1 MVNYSSLL
9 FVKREFVAIYSNL
22 MQYVLVTWMIEAII
36 YCYLQYVWL
45 VRGEFVAIY
54 SILMALL
61 VDARFCF
68 YLQHFIV
75 CEERMCCYLQSF
87 DVVKAICCC
96 YVQHFVVSEGRI
108 Y

>member
-1 MVNYSSLL
+1 MQD
-9 FVKREFVAIYSNL
+9 FVF
-22 MQYVLVTWMIEAII
+22 
-36 YCYLQYVWL
+36 
-45 VRGEFVAIY
+45 
-54 SILMALL
+54 
-61 VDARFCF
+61 
-68 YLQHFIV
+68 LQHFIV

>member
-1 MVNYSSLL
+1 MVNYNSLL

-36 YCYLQYVWL
+36 YCYLQYDWL
-45 VRGEFVAIY
+45 VRGELVAIY

-68 YLQHFIV
+68 LQHFIV
-75 CEERMCCYLQSF
+75 CEERMCCYLHSF

-108 Y
+108 C